1 MANKS
6 ISSMK
11 NIQEVCSILR
21 RKYYGDNATSKDYK
35 DSFVINNAI
44 QLFPIEAR
52 QTLMDEIITE
62 KDKAEIKVSKSINF
76 RSDCYEKLSNISKM
90 LEIPEAEVLRR
101 ILYYSIES
109 DNNSSSQQEMQLSSL
124 KGKVALLKTQIEA
137 SMATLN
143 EIMNEITVLEA
154 KEV

>member
-21 RKYYGDNATSKDYK
+21 RKYYGDSATSKDYK

>member
-6 ISSMK
+6 ISAMK
-11 NIQEVCSILR
+11 NVQEVCSILR
-21 RKYYGDNATSKDYK
+21 SKYYGDSATAKDYK

-44 QLFPIEAR
+44 HVFPIEDR
-52 QTLMDEIITE
+52 LVLMDARITE

-101 ILYYSIES
+101 ILYYSLES
-109 DNNSSSQQEMQLSSL
+109 DESVASQQEMQLSSL
-124 KGKVALLKTQIEA
+124 KGKVTLLKTQIEA
-137 SMATLN
+137 SMTTLN
-143 EIMNEITVLEA
+143 EIIKEIEQLEA
-154 KEV
+154 KED